1 MTTEKYTFDDL
12 TVEKS
17 LRNNFYIV
25 PDYQR
30 EYVWEA
36 DKVPAYAACNFYL
49 TSSLHHLDEIGVNT
63 AITRINK
70 YLQPFDHWDAE
81 TIAQRQELLY
91 NLSLEIWKV
100 E

>member
-17 LRNNFYIV
+17 LKNNFYIV

-36 DKVPAYAACNFYL
+36 DKEVAQLLTDVYEAYYAGRNKEYF
-49 TSSLHHLDEIGVNT
+49 IGTTVVYYDKSN
-63 AITRINK
+63 
-70 YLQPFDHWDAE
+70 
-81 TIAQRQELLY
+81 
-91 NLSLEIWKV
+91 NLSELIDS
-100 E
+100 

>member
-1 MTTEKYTFDDL
+1 MLGNL
-12 TVEKS
+12 TLLEQPINGAIK
-17 LRNNFYIV
+17 NNPYK
-25 PDYQR
+25 
-30 EYVWEA
+30 
-36 DKVPAYAACNFYL
+36 DKVPTYAASIFYL